1 MSRFPGVF
9 TFEGDWEKN
18 LGDKK
23 SVRPLLDIIHRVE
36 GAKFIHKQI
45 GIEEELDYYL
55 AKWLQKRYSHY
66 RIGHFAFHGER
77 GLIYPGEGEVG
88 VRLKQLEGY
97 INEGAKGRVIF
108 FDSCSTI
115 DISAKKIQAF
125 LDSTKARA
133 VVGFT
138 KEVDWL
144 ESAAF
149 ELLVLDALAYFES
162 PKKAELYLKEKY
174 EEFVERLGLTFHH
187 A

>member
-66 RIGHFAFHGER
+66 RIGHFAFHGEP
-77 GLIYPGEGEVG
+77 GLIKIGKTEVG
-88 VRLKQLEGY
+88 LESLGEK
-97 INEGAKGRVIF
+97 IGGGAEGRVIY
-108 FDSCSTI
+108 FDSCSTLRLGDKRI
-115 DISAKKIQAF
+115 EAF
-125 LDSTKARA
+125 RATTGADAVIGYTKD
-133 VVGFT
+133 
-138 KEVDWL
+138 VDWIA
-144 ESAAF
+144 SAAF
-149 ELLVLDALAYFES
+149 DLLLFQAFCERTTVRGVKNWMLSTCPGL
-162 PKKAELYLKEKY
+162 
-174 EEFVERLGLTFHH
+174 VENLGMRFYHG
-187 A
+187 